1 MVAVVLVGM
10 IGDAIRKFREWRER
24 QQQYNEL
31 NKMSDHELR
40 DIGLNRCD
48 VLNFK

>member
-1 MVAVVLVGM
+1 MVAVVIAGM
-10 IGDAIRKFREWRER
+10 IGDLIRKFREWRER
-24 QQQYNEL
+24 QHQYTEL